1 MQINDKTVKL
11 AKLDYDLSKKMLV
24 NKEIDRSEKQ
34 TKIDEAQRDIDHL
47 IREESNIVSQINQ
60 NIQDLRIGMLEE
72 DDY

>member
-11 AKLDYDLSKKMLV
+11 AKLDYDLQKRMLV

-34 TKIDEAQRDIDHL
+34 TKTDEAQRDIDHF

>member
-1 MQINDKTVKL
+1 MELRVQINDKVVKL

-34 TKIDEAQRDIDHL
+34 IQIDEAQREIDRL

-60 NIQDLRIGMLEE
+60 NI
-72 DDY
+72 